1 MLKSSVEVMF
11 ASEWRN
17 FSLRCC
23 LFVSLNSLDAIQMY
37 RLAAEIWQRRLP
49 SNNFFIL
56 SGTENNTLVV
66 IICRGHTHRFGISAR
81 PVLLLQRG
89 CSSSAPLRSRKEG
102 TLPQTL
108 CFRGPQ
114 LSQIPE
120 LNLYNTGVPSVT
132 RIWCSDWHSVG
143 PMTPNIYSH
152 KSHSSSPRAT
162 LSRISCISSSR

>member
-11 ASEWRN
+11 ASEWHN

-23 LFVSLNSLDAIQMY
+23 LFVSLNSLDAIQTY

-56 SGTENNTLVV
+56 SGTENTTLVV
-66 IICRGHTHRFGISAR
+66 IICRGHTHRFGISAH

-102 TLPQTL
+102 TLPQML

-114 LSQIPE
+114 LSQIPRVKSIQHR
-120 LNLYNTGVPSVT
+120 GAFCH

-143 PMTPNIYSH
+143 PVTPNIYSH
-152 KSHSSSPRAT
+152 KSHSSSPRAR
-162 LSRISCISSSR
+162 LSRISWVSSSK